1 MENSRLNHPSS
12 HKGGRVGFLFHPRR
26 SICRSPPLPSLPTAA
41 DVPFTKGISLLLSY
55 TVFPQRLHTRQ
66 KEDEPLLSRARA
78 QEVLQAHWISIH
90 PAREGTHSYS
100 LNLFLLG
107 DLLCTSPCAVT
118 KTFPRLCV
126 PQVIS
131 VSFGF
136 QTRSRQRG

>member
-12 HKGGRVGFLFHPRR
+12 HKGGIFISSPSVNLPIPSPSISAHCCWRSLHKGNFASSFVHSFSSTPAYKTKGRRAASLSSACSRGFASSLNFYTPGSRR
-26 SICRSPPLPSLPTAA
+26 S
-41 DVPFTKGISLLLSY
+41 
-55 TVFPQRLHTRQ
+55 
-66 KEDEPLLSRARA
+66 
-78 QEVLQAHWISIH
+78 
-90 PAREGTHSYS
+90 THSYS

-107 DLLCTSPCAVT
+107 DLLCTSSCAVT